1 MDLSLIARDSV
12 FPFNRA
18 REAGIGPDE
27 LRRRLR
33 DGQCHRLHHG
43 WFTTEDPSD
52 DTVRHRLRTV
62 ALLEQYRTKAVASH
76 VSALIRLDLP
86 TYEPELSV
94 VHLMATDPAS
104 AGHRKRDLIVHPRP
118 GPARPSRRAGA
129 GATPSSAGATSM
141 PDTSSPT
148 ALSDTN
154 RATAHPALSI
164 ALAGLAGPLAFLVP
178 ADAALGRGLV
188 AREDLARAVS
198 VLKGH
203 PGVNRVRAALPRC
216 DGRHESPGE
225 TVTGFVLRT
234 LGYRLVPQFAVPGT
248 GQWTP
253 GGQGF
258 RADFGIVGTKVL
270 VEFDGRVKYTSAAT
284 LWEEKQRED
293 RIRSL
298 GFEVVRLTWADLKD
312 PGRVRSLVDAAIRRS
327 ERGT

>member
-1 MDLSLIARDSV
+1 MDLSLVARDSV
-12 FPFNRA
+12 FPYTRA

-33 DGQCHRLHHG
+33 EGECHRLHHG

-52 DTVRHRLRTV
+52 DMARHRLRTV
-62 ALLEQYRTKAVASH
+62 ALLEQYRTKAVATH

-94 VHLMATDPAS
+94 VHLMAIDPS
-104 AGHRKRDLIVHPRP
+104 SRGHRKADLLVHPRP
-118 GPARPSRRAGA
+118 GPAIRTRRRGA
-129 GATPSSAGATSM
+129 AAQPVPASVSAL
-141 PDTSSPT
+141 PDT
-148 ALSDTN
+148 D
-154 RATAHPALSI
+154 RATTHPALAI

-188 AREDLARAVS
+188 TREDLARAVS
-198 VLKGH
+198 VLRGR
-203 PGVNRVRAALPRC
+203 PGVHRVRAALPRC

-234 LGYRLVPQFAVPGT
+234 LGHRLVPQFVVPAT

-253 GGQGF
+253 GGQGY

-270 VEFDGRVKYTSAAT
+270 VEFDGRVKYTSAAA

-298 GFEVVRLTWADLKD
+298 GYEVVRLTWADLKD
-312 PGRVRSLVDAAIRRS
+312 PERVRGLVDAAIRRS
-327 ERGT
+327 ARRN